1 MNKQPGIASLCA
13 RAGIQEVHFLPFN
26 PTDKRTTLTYIDQ
39 DGKMYRVSKGAPE
52 QILHFAHN
60 KSDIKRRVHAVIDK
74 FAKRGLRSLAVAY
87 QEVSDGRKESA
98 GGPWQFIGLIPLF
111 DPPRH
116 DSAETIRRALNLRVN
131 VKMIIEFGQHKDK
144 DEFIADLPIDEL
156 IEKADGFVGVFPEH
170 KYEIVKR
177 LQVRKHICGMTG
189 DGVNDAPALKK
200 ADIGIAVANATDA
213 ARSASDI
220 VLTEPGLSVIISA
233 C

>member
-1 MNKQPGIASLCA
+1 
-13 RAGIQEVHFLPFN
+13 
-26 PTDKRTTLTYIDQ
+26 
-39 DGKMYRVSKGAPE
+39 MYRVSKGAPE

-116 DSAETIRRALNLRVN
+116 DSAETIRRALNLR
-131 VKMIIEFGQHKDK
+131 DK